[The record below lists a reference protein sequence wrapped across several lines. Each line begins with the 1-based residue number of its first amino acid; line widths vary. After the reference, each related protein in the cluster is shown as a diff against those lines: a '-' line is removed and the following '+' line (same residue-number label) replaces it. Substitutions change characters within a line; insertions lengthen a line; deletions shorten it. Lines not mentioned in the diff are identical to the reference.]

1 MCLLRQR
8 DQLLDTTKTPNT
20 GGTGARLMEADA
32 EPERVAGASA
42 VVAQHLERADGVL
55 RQLVVRPRVPRGQ
68 LAVRAASLPAQ
79 AVTLYDELRIV

>member
-8 DQLLDTTKTPNT
+8 DQLLDTSKTPNT

-32 EPERVAGASA
+32 EPERVAGAPA

-68 LAVRAASLPAQ
+68 LAVRAASLAGQ
-79 AVTLYDELRIV
+79 TVALDDELRIV